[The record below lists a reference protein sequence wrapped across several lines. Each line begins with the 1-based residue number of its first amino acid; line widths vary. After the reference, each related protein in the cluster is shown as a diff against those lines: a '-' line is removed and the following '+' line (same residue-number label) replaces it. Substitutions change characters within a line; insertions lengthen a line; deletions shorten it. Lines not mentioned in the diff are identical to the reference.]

1 VVRVKPGDSNRR
13 YNISSKQQLGV
24 YHLLEV
30 AMKQLRFFRLGRM
43 VLGVALGSMIFSGC
57 ATYVTPGPGAKLA
70 DLSQSDWDI
79 EKLMSRKPAAQFPAR
94 IAMIRVQAAGYKSYG
109 NAGYGTGRYSVVT
122 TRDIEE
128 ERHFERVKNLPL
140 VAGVA
145 SINRLLLP
153 ADLETDRPLRQAAAS
168 LQADMLLL
176 YTLDTSFRIDETN
189 LGPFSVVTLGFLPNK
204 EAIVTAT
211 ASAVLYDVRS
221 GFVYGLAESTARERQ
236 RANVWTTQNA
246 IDNSRLEAERKSF
259 DQLLDEF
266 VKMWKGVT
274 EQHAIR
280 MTVP

>member
-1 VVRVKPGDSNRR
+1 MQCFAPGIR
-13 YNISSKQQLGV
+13 IV
-24 YHLLEV
+24 
-30 AMKQLRFFRLGRM
+30 LR
-43 VLGVALGSMIFSGC
+43 VALVSMAFSGC
-57 ATYVTPGPGAKLA
+57 ATYITPGPGAKLA

-122 TRDIEE
+122 TRDIE
-128 ERHFERVKNLPL
+128 
-140 VAGVA
+140 A

-176 YTLDTSFRIDETN
+176 YTLDTSFRIDETS
-189 LGPFSVVTLGFLPNK
+189 LGPFSVVILGFLPNK

-246 IDNSRLEAERKSF
+246 IDHSRLEAERKSF
-259 DQLLDEF
+259 EQLLDEF
-266 VKMWKGVT
+266 VKTWKGVT
-274 EQHAIR
+274 EQHAIGK
-280 MTVP
+280 TAP